1 MFMTNYD
8 YIMEHVSP
16 REVALAMRPTAIG
29 FGNTTIFEKAW
40 RAWGNHCKAM
50 EGYRNK
56 GNCYNNGPVNPFLY
70 STYCV
75 DNEDG
80 FAIKWISG
88 HLEVVSF
95 ETWLAKQYNEKEWE

>member
-1 MFMTNYD
+1 MTNYD
-8 YIMEHVSP
+8 YIIERVSP

-50 EGYRNK
+50 EGYKNK
-56 GNCYNNGPVNPFLY
+56 GNCYDKGSVNPFYY
-70 STYCV
+70 SVYFV
-75 DNEDG
+75 DDNYEQIQG
-80 FAIKWISG
+80 CSN
-88 HLEVVSF
+88 VVSF

>member
-1 MFMTNYD
+1 MTNYD

-40 RAWGNHCKAM
+40 RAWGNHCKTM
-50 EGYRNK
+50 EGYRNR
-56 GNCYNNGPVNPFLY
+56 GNCYDKGPVNPFYY
-70 STYCV
+70 SVYFV
-75 DNEDG
+75 DDNYKQ
-80 FAIKWISG
+80 IQG
-88 HLEVVSF
+88 HSNVVSF

>member
-1 MFMTNYD
+1 MTNYD

-40 RAWGNHCKAM
+40 HAWNKHCEAM
-50 EGYRNK
+50 KGYRNK
-56 GNCYNNGPVNPFLY
+56 GNCYNKGPVNPFLY
-70 STYCV
+70 SVYFV
-75 DNEDG
+75 DGLTDKEIDG
-80 FAIKWISG
+80 HSD
-88 HLEVVSF
+88 VVSY